1 MVVVATAVDCSMSRA
16 FAMGDVDR
24 SENVL
29 AQAESMENTVV
40 IKVRAARSRRKEGF
54 DVGCLC
60 ARQKWSW

>member
-1 MVVVATAVDCSMSRA
+1 MVVATAVDCSMSRA

-54 DVGCLC
+54 DVG
-60 ARQKWSW
+60 